1 MLITDFTNREELL
14 EYTKTKITDVII
26 PNQTKY
32 KSTSLFMSGGSSVAL
47 YTKIAEEKLIQPKFL
62 ELFQVDERFV
72 PKDDKDS
79 NQKQL
84 LEIFKDYPK
93 DNQNY
98 VKTDYLIEN
107 CVSDYQ
113 SQLSTINQPDIMI
126 LGFGLDGH
134 FASIFPNE
142 RANENLESKEKVIHT
157 QSMSAYPVLDRI
169 TLTPNYISKAKKIFV
184 MLVGKDKKP
193 ILEEFL
199 GGDLSVEKFPA
210 KFFLDKDNV
219 EVLTCFE

>member
-1 MLITDFTNREELL
+1 MLITDFTTREGLL
-14 EYTKTKITDVII
+14 EYATVKITDIII

-47 YTKIAEEKLIQPKFL
+47 YAKIAEEKLIQPKFL

-72 PKDDKDS
+72 SKDDKDS

-84 LEIFKDYPK
+84 FEIFQKYPS
-93 DNQNY
+93 DNKNF
-98 VKTDYLIEN
+98 VKTEYLLEN
-107 CVSDYQ
+107 CVKDYQ
-113 SQLSTINQPDIMI
+113 SQLSEINQPDVMI
-126 LGFGLDGH
+126 LGLGLDGH

-142 RANENLESKEKVIHT
+142 SIKVNLESKEKVIHT
-157 QSMSAYPVLDRI
+157 QSMSGYPVLDRI

-184 MLVGKDKKP
+184 ILIGKEKKV

-199 GGDLSVEKFPA
+199 GGQLCANQFPA
-210 KFFLDKDNV
+210 KYILDKDNI
-219 EVLTCFE
+219 EILTCFE

>member
-1 MLITDFTNREELL
+1 MLVTDFPTKEELL
-14 EYTKTKITDVII
+14 EYSKSKILDIII

-32 KSTSLFMSGGSSVAL
+32 RSTSLFMSGGSSVAL
-47 YTKIAEEKLIQPKFL
+47 YNKIAEEKSIQHKFV
-62 ELFQVDERFV
+62 ELFQVDERFI

-84 LEIFKDYPK
+84 LEIFENYPQ
-93 DNQNY
+93 DNKNF

-107 CVSDYQ
+107 CIKDYQ
-113 SQLSTINQPDIMI
+113 SQLSEINQPDIMI

-134 FASIFPNE
+134 FASIFPDENIKK
-142 RANENLESKEKVIHT
+142 NLESKEKVIHT
-157 QSMSAYPVLDRI
+157 QSMSGYPVLDRI

-184 MLVGKDKKP
+184 LLAGKDKKP

-219 EVLTCFE
+219 EILTCFE